1 MRILFKHANTGP
13 IAVVA
18 PVIATLGLLGIIR
31 SFVGLTW
38 GGEFRTIEAP
48 ASTDGYTVGGT
59 TIPFSAL
66 NALIILTVSII
77 LIGLAILFQRT
88 NLGLALRASA
98 FAPEIA
104 KLAGIRTARIRTIGW
119 AIAGG
124 VGGVAGMLV
133 TSNNFLSPYSLDL
146 LLVFGF
152 IAAVIGGLESMVGA
166 VIGAL
171 VLGIGLTFILNYVG
185 TSLVFIGGFT
195 VLILVLSISPKF
207 GAVLSAIPGGVL
219 GGVQVALFGMIGLL
233 GAKIWI
239 ESKVNFADS
248 TNLLVAA
255 SAVIIGIADIS
266 WTSGDF
272 TFNGIINAT
281 LVAVIGYRLFHTI
294 SKARGTNAA

>member
-1 MRILFKHANTGP
+1 MQKVIETLLIGLTTGSIYALMSLALVLVWRSTRVINFAQAGQAMLSTYIGFEISSRSGIFWLGLVFAIVAGALIGSGVDYFFMRVLFKHANTGP

-31 SFVGLTW
+31 GLVGLIW
-38 GGEFRTIEAP
+38 GGEFRTIKAP
-48 ASTDGYTVGGT
+48 ASTDGYTIGST

-66 NALIILTVSII
+66 NALIILIVSII
-77 LIGLAILFQRT
+77 LISLAILFQRT

-98 FAPEIA
+98 YAPEIA
-104 KLAGIRTARIRTIGW
+104 KLAGIRTAQIRTIGW

-166 VIGAL
+166 VVGAL

-195 VLILVLSISPKF
+195 VLILVLLVKPDGI
-207 GAVLSAIPGGVL
+207 
-219 GGVQVALFGMIGLL
+219 M
-233 GAKIWI
+233 AKG
-239 ESKVNFADS
+239 KGRRA
-248 TNLLVAA
+248 
-255 SAVIIGIADIS
+255 
-266 WTSGDF
+266 
-272 TFNGIINAT
+272 
-281 LVAVIGYRLFHTI
+281 
-294 SKARGTNAA
+294 